1 MNNTKPQL
9 LGIIAILLLFLMFSF
24 SLSSA
29 QTIRQLTI
37 DGAARIASERD
48 YGFSPLKYNGAEWGG
63 SLSYLKQKNH
73 KTDIVSLN
81 FVTGNLKNQFQ
92 TGMQVYSASIFTYTF
107 YHANKATNSGLHWG
121 WSNNNEFGLRNNEA
135 ITNFNNR
142 NEYITSFGPAIR
154 YQLPFELFKRE
165 FSFQTMANIQLL
177 GFTVLSSYVTSSPG
191 GFVRESQPFLKS
203 FFSSIG
209 LFYPGNSINAGY
221 KTGLSYKLKSENLL
235 AINYEYNY
243 LRLSGEH
250 LLIKS
255 RGKWSFSIII
265 RL

>member
-1 MNNTKPQL
+1 MRQL
-9 LGIIAILLLFLMFSF
+9 PRFFAISFLFLIFAFGQSR
-24 SLSSA
+24 A
-29 QTIRQLTI
+29 QSIRQLAI
-37 DGAARIASERD
+37 DGALRVVSERD

-63 SLSYLKQKNH
+63 GLTYLKQKSH
-73 KTDIVSLN
+73 KTDIVSIG
-81 FVTGNLKNQFQ
+81 FETGRLSNQHQ
-92 TGMQVYSASIFTYTF
+92 TGMQVYSGNIITYTF
-107 YHANKATNSGLHWG
+107 YHTNKAANSGLHWG

-142 NEYITSFGPAIR
+142 IDYFTSFGPALR
-154 YQLPFELFKRE
+154 YQLPFKLFKRD

-177 GFTVLSSYVTSSPG
+177 GFTMLSSYVTSSPC

-203 FFSSIG
+203 FFSSLG

-221 KTGLSYKLKSENLL
+221 KAGLSYKLKSENML

-255 RGKWSFSIII
+255 RGKWSFSIIV